1 MAKRFYF
8 DQYSSAISNAKYT
21 VEIHDSEF
29 SGTAVEIDGSFTL
42 RIDEGKVSD
51 LLDPLLPSVADISVN
66 VRVEDTAFETFLA
79 EIPGE
84 GEEKYTVK
92 IFRDEEQIWTGQLP
106 TDLVEYPDQYY
117 TYNVTLS
124 AICGLV
130 RLKNIKYDNA
140 GEPFEGRNTILG
152 HVINCL
158 VKLGYDFM
166 LGAAPVVRISELNW
180 LEDSML
186 RVNSGLETIDLAY
199 DCFQE
204 YDDFGVIDSLSC
216 WDVLQLIC
224 RRFHYRMFMAGE
236 TFYMQQVYD
245 TVVNT
250 VYTYSASGVLLD
262 TSIDTLSLAFTTERT
277 EGAYRNYPPVREI
290 SLIYNYK
297 QGINRGNML
306 PANYTL
312 GTSVGLGE
320 ITGGAG
326 EVLRFTLNGSIRVII
341 AQEEAFFVRYRLYL
355 KVGDKYLTGVQSNV
369 QNNVPPTWS
378 DTAGYFIIEFGP
390 YISVQTQP
398 LTVDILTPPVD
409 PGGVGTFN
417 FEYVGDY
424 LNVTTPA
431 TLVEGSYAVTWND
444 INLNLLY
451 ENDEAANGKIKFTGI
466 NTSDGTTAIKSR
478 VVEALPNTIIGDGP
492 RVLSSG
498 RLRVHNGLNW
508 ENSDSWAAFSGGT
521 YMNINK
527 LSLQETLAMKR
538 TVIKAFDFMLQ
549 TFCMPYHA
557 PVFNLQRLLI
567 LGYELDPDLD
577 SVILNTVFYTVDRT
591 NIVINSELD
600 APDQIGSSSGGG
612 SSVNNHARLHDM
624 TSILDHAPAT
634 GSDKGKFLGNNSE
647 TGYPEWKE
655 GTSNW
660 QRNDG
665 VLSPRVSGD
674 CISVDSGSTNEN
686 TIEAI
691 NSGTLRSALYGKSV
705 NGQGIEAIS
714 TYASGGKIMGVNG
727 LETDATSGTSIIARA
742 TTGLSGYFQ
751 IRPASTNNIQP
762 VISLHRDSSGTA
774 TAGIGSAIDFNSK
787 QSAPTGTTEG
797 RIGVVATNV
806 TLATVTADF
815 IIQLRNA
822 GAALA
827 EKLRLTGAGE
837 CSIPKRFK
845 IGTNPVPFVIF
856 KQTADKSITN
866 TASET
871 SLFGTGIG
879 SLTIPANMLVAGDYI
894 RVNMQGF
901 LSSANSA
908 ENFTF
913 KVKMG
918 STTLVSITGAMF
930 PNLSE
935 AVIDITLNIAVRSI
949 GASGSVR
956 PAGNIMIEIRSAGYA
971 AMVRLQT
978 SSDITIDTTASQ
990 TLDITGQ
997 WQNDNAS
1004 NSLLTHVST
1013 VEII

>member
-29 SGTAVEIDGSFTL
+29 SGTAIEIDGSFTL

-51 LLDPLLPSVADISVN
+51 LLDPLLPSIADINVN
-66 VRVEDTAFETFLA
+66 VRLEDTAFETFLA

-84 GEEKYTVK
+84 GEERYTVK

-158 VKLGYDFM
+158 TKLGYDFM
-166 LGAAPVVRISELNW
+166 LGAAPIVRISELNW

-224 RRFHYRMFMAGE
+224 RRFHYRMFMAGA

-250 VYTYSASGVLLD
+250 VYTYSAAGVLLD
-262 TSIDTLSLAFTTERT
+262 TSVDTLSLAFTTERT

-312 GTSVGLGE
+312 GTSVSLGE

-431 TLVEGSYAVTWND
+431 TLVEGSYAVTWNE

-478 VVEALPNTIIGDGP
+478 VVEALPDTIIGDGP

-557 PVFNLQRLLI
+557 PVFNTQRLLI
-567 LGYELDPDLD
+567 LGYELDPDFD

-600 APDQIGSSSGGG
+600 APDQSGSGSGGG

-647 TGYPEWKE
+647 TGNPEWME
-655 GTSNW
+655 GGGYWTKTGTELKPATEGDSIYVETSAA
-660 QRNDG
+660 G
-665 VLSPRVSGD
+665 VKT
-674 CISVDSGSTNEN
+674 ISAVN
-686 TIEAI
+686 TI
-691 NSGTLRSALYGKSV
+691 TLSSALFGKSS
-705 NGQGIEAIS
+705 NGFGIEAES
-714 TYASGGKIMGVNG
+714 TNSSGGKISGVNG
-727 LETDATSGTSIIARA
+727 LEADATSGSAIIARSIN
-742 TTGLSGYFQ
+742 GLSGYFQ
-751 IRPASTNNIQP
+751 VRPSGNNIVP
-762 VISLHRDSSGTA
+762 VISIFRDSSSSA
-774 TAGIGSAIDFNSK
+774 SAGIGSAIDFNSK
-787 QSAPTGTTEG
+787 QSSPTGTAQG
-797 RIGVVATNV
+797 RVAVVSTDVN
-806 TLATVTADF
+806 LATVTSDF
-815 IIQLRNA
+815 VIQLRNA

-866 TASET
+866 TTTET
-871 SLFGTGIG
+871 SLFGTGQG

-901 LSSANSA
+901 ISSANSA

-913 KVKMG
+913 KVKLG

-935 AVIDITLNIAVRSI
+935 AVVDITLNIAVRSI
-949 GASGSVR
+949 GSSGSVR
-956 PAGNIMIEIRSAGYA
+956 PAGNVMIEIRSAGYA

-978 SSDITIDTTASQ
+978 SSDVTIDTTSNQ